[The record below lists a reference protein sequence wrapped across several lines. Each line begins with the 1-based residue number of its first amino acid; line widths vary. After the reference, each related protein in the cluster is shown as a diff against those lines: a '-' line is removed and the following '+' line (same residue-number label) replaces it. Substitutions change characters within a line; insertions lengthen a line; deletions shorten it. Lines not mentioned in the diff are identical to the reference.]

1 MQAYALLGRP
11 TNSNMSFHYSKGD
24 KVTIKAHNESLDIQ
38 GVTVAKVN
46 DKLQVTSLETWFDP
60 VELFNQMRP
69 SKETMQVVNMVL
81 NDEAPLEMAGKT
93 SSSHKI
99 QYITIPFADDVCSI
113 DADGRIVLG
122 DGEVVVQLENKEN
135 NNDTT
140 STTTTSAS
148 ACPFGLKQE

>member
-1 MQAYALLGRP
+1 MRSCPLLSKL
-11 TNSNMSFHYSKGD
+11 TNSNLSFHNSKGD

-81 NDEAPLEMAGKT
+81 NDKAPLDMAGKT
-93 SSSHKI
+93 LCLYKI
-99 QYITIPFADDVCSI
+99 QHITRLLADDIST
-113 DADGRIVLG
+113 DTDGRIVLD

-135 NNDTT
+135 NNDTA

-148 ACPFGLKQE
+148 ACPFGFKQE